1 MTLTNDI
8 VKQAADYVFNLFKEK
23 LSPNYLFHNYIHTHE
38 IVEAARKI
46 GEGQDLSEQDL
57 LIIEVAAWFHDVGF
71 VETYEGHEKI
81 SIQYAESFLSEK
93 GINKEEIQTICDCIL
108 ATTLPQSPKNTLE
121 EIVCDAD
128 LTHLG
133 SKNYFEKCDLLR
145 MEWELLLGKKFTDEE
160 WMAANIE
167 FFTQR
172 HFFTKVAELKY
183 DSQKSANLLQLYKL
197 KKEHE
202 SKKEQSLIKFL
213 KKSDKEKSKAKETPK
228 SKDRGYER
236 YMEVFYRTA
245 SRNHVDFSSIVD
257 QKANIMI
264 QTNAVI
270 ISIIL
275 SILVGKLDELPQ
287 LINPTF
293 LLLLTCVGTTI
304 FAILATRPKITRY
317 DTTKEDVEQKR
328 ANLLFFG
335 SFLHLSYDDYSWGMK
350 EMLRDKAYYT
360 ENMIKDT
367 YNLGL
372 VLGKKYKFLRFSYD
386 IFMYGLIISM
396 LSYAWVFFGS

>member
-1 MTLTNDI
+1 M
-8 VKQAADYVFNLFKEK
+8 
-23 LSPNYLFHNYIHTHE
+23 
-38 IVEAARKI
+38 
-46 GEGQDLSEQDL
+46 
-57 LIIEVAAWFHDVGF
+57 
-71 VETYEGHEKI
+71 
-81 SIQYAESFLSEK
+81 
-93 GINKEEIQTICDCIL
+93 
-108 ATTLPQSPKNTLE
+108 
-121 EIVCDAD
+121 
-128 LTHLG
+128 
-133 SKNYFEKCDLLR
+133 
-145 MEWELLLGKKFTDEE
+145 
-160 WMAANIE
+160 
-167 FFTQR
+167 
-172 HFFTKVAELKY
+172 
-183 DSQKSANLLQLYKL
+183 
-197 KKEHE
+197 
-202 SKKEQSLIKFL
+202 
-213 KKSDKEKSKAKETPK
+213 
-228 SKDRGYER
+228 
-236 YMEVFYRTA
+236 
-245 SRNHVDFSSIVD
+245 D

-293 LLLLTCVGTTI
+293 LLLLTCVGTII

-350 EMLRDKAYYT
+350 EMLQDKAYYT